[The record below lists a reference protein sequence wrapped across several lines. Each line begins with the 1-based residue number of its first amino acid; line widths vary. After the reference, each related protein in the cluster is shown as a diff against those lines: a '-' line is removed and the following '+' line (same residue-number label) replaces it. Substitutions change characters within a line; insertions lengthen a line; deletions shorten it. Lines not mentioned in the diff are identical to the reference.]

1 MLLGNAH
8 VHKLTASLLASL
20 GSPVPN
26 AGRAGCDGAEGLVV
40 FHPCEQ
46 MRSGQFVVG
55 FCVAGVQEF
64 ARSDVEGCAPMPA
77 FLVLFCP
84 FITLAFQCVDM
95 HRNGVVDVLHLLKG
109 FDEGFYVVTFIHIDV
124 VQPHGAE
131 EVVGARAVRLSQ
143 RVEVFIESTMIF
155 GNGHLVVVDHDD
167 EVCAQFGSPVETF
180 ECLAAAE

>member
-1 MLLGNAH
+1 
-8 VHKLTASLLASL
+8 
-20 GSPVPN
+20 
-26 AGRAGCDGAEGLVV
+26 
-40 FHPCEQ
+40 
-46 MRSGQFVVG
+46 
-55 FCVAGVQEF
+55 
-64 ARSDVEGCAPMPA
+64 
-77 FLVLFCP
+77 
-84 FITLAFQCVDM
+84 M

-167 EVCAQFGSPVETF
+167 EVCAQFGCPVETF